1 MFVSGYQ
8 DIDLVN
14 KMTANTSIKIDYETG
29 EESLVNK
36 DFTQVYNQ
44 YWAVQRTMLREYP
57 TALNVFSWLIEV
69 ADRRNAVLVS
79 YPAIG
84 SALGINERTARR
96 AISYLVENKL
106 VTITKTGNTNIYLL
120 NDRIVWKDTAD
131 KKDKYSQFSAEVYIL
146 ASEQEE
152 QYRSQLVG
160 HAVKKKASTKKR
172 QTQLDNIAGVGGSAA
187 MLSIGICSLLQAIT
201 LWILKNAL
209 VN

>member
-1 MFVSGYQ
+1 
-8 DIDLVN
+8 
-14 KMTANTSIKIDYETG
+14 MTANTTKKIDPETG
-29 EESLVNK
+29 EESLVNR
-36 DFTQVYNQ
+36 DFTQVYHQ

-57 TALNVFSWLIEV
+57 TALNVFTWLIEI

-84 SALGINERTARR
+84 NALGINERTARR
-96 AISYLVENKL
+96 AISYLVDKKL
-106 VTITKTGNTNIYLL
+106 VTIGKTGNTNIYLL

-160 HAVKKKASTKKR
+160 HAVKKKPSTRKR
-172 QTQLDNIAGVGGSAA
+172 QTQLDNIAGIGGSAA
-187 MLSIGICSLLQAIT
+187 MLSISVCSILQAIS
-201 LWILKNAL
+201 LL
-209 VN
+209 